1 MKIPA
6 GTQDGT
12 ILKLRGKGV
21 ADMRGGLQGDELC
34 TIEITIDKKLTAREK
49 ELYAE
54 LQELQNSNGKGSFW
68 SKMKKRFN

>member
-1 MKIPA
+1 
-6 GTQDGT
+6 
-12 ILKLRGKGV
+12 
-21 ADMRGGLQGDELC
+21 MRGGLQGDELC

>member
-12 ILKLRGKGV
+12 ILKLKGKGV
-21 ADMRGGLQGDELC
+21 PDLRGGKEGDELC
-34 TIEITIDKKLTAREK
+34 TVEITIDKKLSPREK

-54 LQELQNSNGKGSFW
+54 LQALQNSNGKGSFW